1 MQSKGKKFLSYYKPF
16 KGLIIADLFCALISS
31 GISILIPVVISYI
44 TGNLI
49 EKDGIDVLV
58 GNNHNI
64 TVILILIGVLA
75 VLLLIEYLAQVFVTY
90 MGHYTGTLM
99 ESKLR
104 SELFEHY
111 QKLSFTF
118 YDENKTGQLMSRLTN
133 DLFSLTELY
142 HHGPE
147 DIIISIVKIVGSFV
161 ILMFVNPTLTLIC
174 YSLIPLLIIFIL
186 YYNRRMNK
194 IFKNNKR
201 YIAEINEQIEDNLS
215 GIRVVKSFANEHIE
229 TEKFARGN
237 ENFVESKRQR
247 YKLMGNYMAI
257 LTVFSTGLQ
266 VVVILVGSLL
276 IYNNIG
282 GAVSLTASEFLLY
295 LMLIGNL
302 TSAVRQFIAF
312 FETFQEGW
320 TGFERFYELMSIAE
334 EPYEKENAIVLK
346 DVKGQIKFNNVD
358 FKYNTSNKL
367 VLSNFNLDVE
377 AGDYIALVGESGV
390 GKSTICSLIPR
401 FYDILEGSITIDGV
415 DIRDVTLKS
424 LRDNIGI
431 VQQDVYLFNG
441 DIYDNIS
448 YGNPNATKEE
458 IMAAAKRANAEE
470 FILDL
475 PNGYNTEVGQR
486 GVRLSGGQKQRI
498 SIARVFL
505 KNPPILIFDEATSA
519 LDNESEHVIKESLE
533 ELAKGRTTLVIAHR
547 LSTIKN
553 AKMICV
559 VGEEGIVERGTHDEL
574 LALDGAYARLY
585 NKKF

>member
-1 MQSKGKKFLSYYKPF
+1 MDNKLKKFLSYYKPY
-16 KGLIIADLFCALISS
+16 KKLIAADLFCALLSS
-31 GISILIPVVISYI
+31 GISILIPLIISYI
-44 TGNLI
+44 TENLI
-49 EKDGIDVLV
+49 GESLA
-58 GNNHNI
+58 HNGHDMKI
-64 TVILILIGVLA
+64 ILILIGALA
-75 VLLLIEYLAQVFVTY
+75 VLLLIEYLAQLFVTY

-99 ESKLR
+99 ESDLR

-147 DIIISIVKIVGSFV
+147 DIIISLVKIIGSFT
-161 ILMFVNPTLTLIC
+161 ILMFINPTLTLIC
-174 YSLIPLLIIFIL
+174 YSLIPFLILFVL

-194 IFKNNKR
+194 VFKNNKR

-229 TEKFARGN
+229 TLKFSHRN
-237 ENFVESKRQR
+237 EHFVESKRQR

-266 VVVILVGSLL
+266 VFVILIGSLL
-276 IYNNIG
+276 IYYNTGNAIEL
-282 GAVSLTASEFLLY
+282 SISDFLLY

-302 TSAVRQFIAF
+302 TTAVRQFIAF

-334 EPYEKENAIVLK
+334 EPYEKPDAVALENVEGRIT
-346 DVKGQIKFNNVD
+346 FENVD
-358 FKYNTSNKL
+358 FKYNTSNRL
-367 VLSNFNLDVE
+367 VLTNFNLDVA

-401 FYDILEGSITIDGV
+401 FYDILNGSIKIDGI

-441 DIYDNIS
+441 NIYDNIS
-448 YGNPNATKEE
+448 YGDLNATKEE
-458 IMAAAKRANAEE
+458 IIAAAKRANADG
-470 FILDL
+470 FITEL
-475 PNGYNTEVGQR
+475 PDGYNTEVGQR

-559 VGEEGIVERGTHDEL
+559 VGEEGIIERGTHDEL
-574 LALDGAYARLY
+574 LALNGAYARLY

>member
-1 MQSKGKKFLSYYKPF
+1 MKEKFKKFLSYYKPY
-16 KGLIIADLFCALISS
+16 KKLIIMDLFCALLSS
-31 GISILIPVVISYI
+31 AISIFIPLVISYI

-49 EKDGIDVLV
+49 GEGLSGNEKD
-58 GNNHNI
+58 I
-64 TVILILIGVLA
+64 TLILILVGVLA
-75 VLLLIEYLAQVFVTY
+75 VLLFIEYLAQVFVTY

-99 ESKLR
+99 ESDLR
-104 SELFEHY
+104 SELFAHY

-147 DIIISIVKIVGSFV
+147 DIIISVVKIIGSFV
-161 ILMFVNPTLTLIC
+161 ILMFINPTLTLIC
-174 YSLIPLLIIFIL
+174 YSLIPFLILFIL
-186 YYNRRMNK
+186 YYNRKMNK
-194 IFKNNKR
+194 VFKNNKR

-215 GIRVVKSFANEHIE
+215 GIRVVKSFANENEE
-229 TEKFARGN
+229 THKFAEN
-237 ENFVESKRQR
+237 NLNFVESKRQR

-276 IYNNIG
+276 IYFNAG
-282 GAVSLTASEFLLY
+282 GAINLSISDFLLY

-302 TSAVRQFIAF
+302 TTAVRQFIAF

-334 EPYEKENAIVLK
+334 EPYEKENAVELK
-346 DVKGQIKFNNVD
+346 DVKGSIEFEHVD
-358 FKYNTSNKL
+358 FKYNTSTKL
-367 VLSNFNLDVE
+367 VLSNFTLSV
-377 AGDYIALVGESGV
+377 APGDYIALVGESGV

-401 FYDILEGSITIDGV
+401 FYDILGGSIKIDGI

-441 DIYDNIS
+441 NIYDNIC
-448 YGNPNATKEE
+448 YGKLNATKEE
-458 IMAAAKRANAEE
+458 IIEAARRANAEG

-475 PNGYNTEVGQR
+475 PDGYNTEVGQR

-559 VGEEGIVERGTHDEL
+559 VGEEGIIERGTHEEL
-574 LALDGAYARLY
+574 LALNGAYARLY

>member
-1 MQSKGKKFLSYYKPF
+1 MSNKTKKFLSYYKPY
-16 KGLIIADLFCALISS
+16 KKLIVADLFCALISS
-31 GISILIPVVISYI
+31 GISILIPLVISYI
-44 TGNLI
+44 TKNLI
-49 EKDGIDVLV
+49 GDNEIND
-58 GNNHNI
+58 HNFK
-64 TVILILIGVLA
+64 VILILVGVLA
-75 VLLLIEYLAQVFVTY
+75 ILLVIEYLAQLFVTY

-99 ESKLR
+99 ESDLR
-104 SELFEHY
+104 SELFGHY

-147 DIIISIVKIVGSFV
+147 DIIISSVKILGSFA

-194 IFKNNKR
+194 IFNSNKR

-215 GIRVVKSFANEHIE
+215 GIRVVKSFANEEIE
-229 TEKFARGN
+229 REKFSHSN
-237 ENFVESKRQR
+237 SHFVESKRQR
-247 YKLMGNYMAI
+247 YKLMGNYMSI

-266 VVVILVGSLL
+266 VVVILVGTLL
-276 IYNNIG
+276 IYYGIG
-282 GAVSLTASEFLLY
+282 GAINLTPSDFLLY

-302 TSAVRQFIAF
+302 TGAVRQFIAF

-320 TGFERFYELMSIAE
+320 TGYERFYELMSIAE
-334 EPYEKENAIVLK
+334 EPYEKDDAVLLENVRGEIT
-346 DVKGQIKFNNVD
+346 FENVD

-367 VLSNFNLDVE
+367 VLSNFNLSI
-377 AGDYIALVGESGV
+377 APGDYIALVGESGV

-401 FYDILEGSITIDGV
+401 FYDILNGSIKIDGV

-441 DIYDNIS
+441 DIYENIA
-448 YGNPNATKEE
+448 YGDLTATKEE
-458 IMAAAKRANAEE
+458 IVAAAKRANADG
-470 FILDL
+470 FITEL

-547 LSTIKN
+547 LSTIRN

-574 LALDGAYARLY
+574 LALNGAYARLY

>member
-1 MQSKGKKFLSYYKPF
+1 MSAKTRKFMSYYKPYKKYIF
-16 KGLIIADLFCALISS
+16 ADLFFAFLSAA
-31 GISILIPVVISYI
+31 ISITIPYIISII
-44 TGNLI
+44 TGDLLVLDETLQLPRQNITQIL
-49 EKDGIDVLV
+49 VLV
-58 GNNHNI
+58 A
-64 TVILILIGVLA
+64 ILF
-75 VLLLIEYLAQVFVTY
+75 VLLVIEYGAQVYVTY
-90 MGHYTGTLM
+90 VGHYTGTKM
-99 ESKLR
+99 ESDLR

-147 DIIISIVKIVGSFV
+147 DIIISSVKILGSFT
-161 ILMFVNPTLTLIC
+161 ILMFINPTLTLIS
-174 YSLIPLLIIFIL
+174 YAFIPLLVVFIL
-186 YYNRRMNK
+186 IFNRKMNK
-194 IFKNNKR
+194 VFKANKR

-215 GIRVVKSFANEHIE
+215 GIRVVKSFANEHVE
-229 TEKFARGN
+229 TVKFAKGN
-237 ENFVESKRQR
+237 KNFVESKRQR

-266 VVVILVGSLL
+266 VIVIMVGSLL
-276 IYNNIG
+276 IYYGIG
-282 GAVSLTASEFLLY
+282 NTVNLTISDFLLY
-295 LMLIGNL
+295 LMLVGNL

-320 TGFERFYELMSIAE
+320 TGFERFYELMSISE
-334 EPYEKENAIVLK
+334 EPYEKDNAITLK
-346 DVKGQIKFNNVD
+346 DVKGKITFENVD
-358 FKYNTSNKL
+358 FKYNTSRDL
-367 VLSNFNLDVE
+367 VLNNFSLNVE
-377 AGDYIALVGESGV
+377 AGEYIALVGESGV

-401 FYDILEGSITIDGV
+401 FYDISGGSIKIDDT

-441 DIYDNIS
+441 DIYENIC
-448 YGNPNATKEE
+448 YGNLDATKEE
-458 IMAAAKRANAEE
+458 IEAAAKRANADH
-470 FILDL
+470 FINEL
-475 PNGYNTEVGQR
+475 PNGYNTDVGQR

-519 LDNESEHVIKESLE
+519 LDNESESVIKESLE

-547 LSTIKN
+547 LSTIRNSKC
-553 AKMICV
+553 ICV
-559 VGEEGIVERGTHDEL
+559 VGEAGIVEQGTHEEL
-574 LALDGAYARLY
+574 LAKDGAYARLY
-585 NKKF
+585 NRKF

>member
-1 MQSKGKKFLSYYKPF
+1 MSNKTKKFLSYYKPY
-16 KGLIIADLFCALISS
+16 KKLIFADLFCALISS
-31 GISILIPVVISYI
+31 GISIIIPLIISHI

-49 EKDGIDVLV
+49 KPGITDDSFK
-58 GNNHNI
+58 
-64 TVILILIGVLA
+64 TILILIGVLA
-75 VLLLIEYLAQVFVTY
+75 GLLVIEYLAQLFVTY

-99 ESKLR
+99 ESDLR
-104 SELFEHY
+104 SELFSHY

-147 DIIISIVKIVGSFV
+147 DIIISIVKIVGSFI
-161 ILMFVNPTLTLIC
+161 ILMFINPTLTLIC
-174 YSLIPLLIIFIL
+174 YALIPLLIIFIL

-194 IFKNNKR
+194 VFKSNKR
-201 YIAEINEQIEDNLS
+201 YIAEINEQVEDNLS
-215 GIRVVKSFANEHIE
+215 GIRVVKSFANEGIE
-229 TEKFARGN
+229 TKKFARSN
-237 ENFVESKRQR
+237 EHFVESKRQR
-247 YKLMGNYMAI
+247 YKLMGNYMSI

-266 VVVILVGSLL
+266 VVVIFVGSLL
-276 IYNNIG
+276 IHYKIVGPNDLGI
-282 GAVSLTASEFLLY
+282 EDFLLY

-302 TSAVRQFIAF
+302 TGAVRQFIAF

-320 TGFERFYELMSIAE
+320 TGFERFYELMNVAE
-334 EPYEKENAIVLK
+334 EPYEKKDAIELT
-346 DVKGQIKFNNVD
+346 DVKGEITFENVD
-358 FKYNTSNKL
+358 FKYNKSNKL
-367 VLSNFNLDVE
+367 VLSNFNLEV
-377 AGDYIALVGESGV
+377 APGDYIALVGESGV

-401 FYDILEGSITIDGV
+401 FYDILGGSIKIDGV

-441 DIYDNIS
+441 DIYDNIC
-448 YGNPNATKEE
+448 YGNLNATKEE
-458 IMAAAKRANAEE
+458 IVAAAIRANADG
-470 FILDL
+470 FISEL
-475 PNGYNTEVGQR
+475 PDGYNTEVGQR

-559 VGEEGIVERGTHDEL
+559 VGEEGIIERGTHDEL
-574 LALDGAYARLY
+574 LALNGAYAKLY
-585 NKKF
+585 NQKF

>member
-1 MQSKGKKFLSYYKPF
+1 MSKKFKKFVSYYKPY
-16 KGLIIADLFCALISS
+16 KKLIFFDLFCALLTS
-31 GISILIPVVISYI
+31 GISIIIPLIISYI
-44 TGNLI
+44 TGDLI
-49 EKDGIDVLV
+49 GDGI
-58 GNNHNI
+58 I
-64 TVILILIGVLA
+64 TTENLHTILILIGVLA
-75 VLLLIEYLAQVFVTY
+75 GLLVVEYLAQVFVTY
-90 MGHYTGTLM
+90 MGHYTGTMM
-99 ESKLR
+99 ESDLR
-104 SELFEHY
+104 EELFSHY

-147 DIIISIVKIVGSFV
+147 DIIISLVKIVGSFV
-161 ILMFVNPTLTLIC
+161 ILMFVNPMLTLIC
-174 YSLIPLLIIFIL
+174 YSLIPLLVLFIL
-186 YYNRRMNK
+186 YYNRRMNRV
-194 IFKNNKR
+194 FKNNKR

-229 TEKFARGN
+229 TKKFARGN
-237 ENFVESKRQR
+237 EHFVESKRQR

-266 VVVILVGSLL
+266 VFVILIGSLL
-276 IYNNIG
+276 IYYKTG
-282 GAVSLTASEFLLY
+282 DASKLSISDFLLY

-320 TGFERFYELMSIAE
+320 TGFERFYELMSIEE
-334 EPYEKENAIVLK
+334 EPYEKENAIELK
-346 DVKGQIKFNNVD
+346 DIKGSISFEGVD
-358 FKYNTSNKL
+358 FKYHTSIKN
-367 VLSNFNLDVE
+367 VLNNFNLE
-377 AGDYIALVGESGV
+377 IAPGDYIALVGESGV

-401 FYDILEGSITIDGV
+401 FYDICGGSIKIDGI

-441 DIYDNIS
+441 DIYENIN
-448 YGNPNATKEE
+448 YGNLNASKEE
-458 IMAAAKRANAEE
+458 IEAAARRANAED
-470 FILDL
+470 FILQL
-475 PNGYNTEVGQR
+475 PNGYHTEVGQR

-547 LSTIKN
+547 LSTIRN

>member
-1 MQSKGKKFLSYYKPF
+1 MSNKMKKFLSYYKPY
-16 KGLIIADLFCALISS
+16 KKLIVADLFCALISS
-31 GISILIPVVISYI
+31 GISIIIPIIISHI
-44 TGNLI
+44 TGELIGEAGITDHNFNLI
-49 EKDGIDVLV
+49 LVLV
-58 GNNHNI
+58 G
-64 TVILILIGVLA
+64 VLA
-75 VLLLIEYLAQVFVTY
+75 ALLIIEYLAQLFVTY

-99 ESKLR
+99 ESDLR
-104 SELFEHY
+104 SELFSHY

-147 DIIISIVKIVGSFV
+147 DIIISLVKIFGSFV

-174 YSLIPLLIIFIL
+174 YSLIPLLILFIL

-194 IFKNNKR
+194 IFKSNKR

-215 GIRVVKSFANEHIE
+215 GIRVVKSFANEGEE
-229 TEKFARGN
+229 TKKFARN
-237 ENFVESKRQR
+237 NANFVESKRQR
-247 YKLMGNYMAI
+247 YKLMGNYMSI

-266 VVVILVGSLL
+266 VVVILVGSML
-276 IYNNIG
+276 IYFGIG
-282 GAVSLTASEFLLY
+282 GTINLTTSDFLLY

-302 TSAVRQFIAF
+302 TGAVRQFIAF

-320 TGFERFYELMSIAE
+320 TGFERFYELMSIDE
-334 EPYEKENAIVLK
+334 EPYEKIDAVTLENVQGKIT
-346 DVKGQIKFNNVD
+346 FEHVD
-358 FKYNTSNKL
+358 FKYKSSNRL
-367 VLSNFNLDVE
+367 VLTNFNLSVE
-377 AGDYIALVGESGV
+377 PGDYIALVGESGV

-401 FYDILEGSITIDGV
+401 FYDIIDGSIKIDDI

-441 DIYDNIS
+441 DIYENIC
-448 YGNPNATKEE
+448 YGNLNATKEE
-458 IMAAAKRANAEE
+458 IIAAAKRANADG
-470 FILDL
+470 FISEL
-475 PNGYNTEVGQR
+475 PEGYNTEVGQR

-547 LSTIKN
+547 LSTIRN

-559 VGEEGIVERGTHDEL
+559 VGEEGIIERGTHEEL

>member
-1 MQSKGKKFLSYYKPF
+1 MLSKRKKFLSYYRPYK
-16 KGLIIADLFCALISS
+16 KLIFADLFCALLSS
-31 GISILIPVVISYI
+31 GISIIIPLIISYM
-44 TGNLI
+44 TKNLI
-49 EKDGIDVLV
+49 NEGLPEN
-58 GNNHNI
+58 GHNMQL
-64 TVILILIGVLA
+64 ILILISVLA
-75 VLLLIEYLAQVFVTY
+75 GLLVIEYFAQVFVTY
-90 MGHYTGTLM
+90 MGHYTGTKM
-99 ESKLR
+99 ESDLR

-147 DIIISIVKIVGSFV
+147 DIIISLVKIVGSFI
-161 ILMFVNPTLTLIC
+161 ILMFINPTLTLIC
-174 YSLIPLLIIFIL
+174 YSLIPLLILFIL
-186 YYNRRMNK
+186 YYNRKMNRV
-194 IFKNNKR
+194 FKNNKK

-215 GIRVVKSFANEHIE
+215 GIRVVKSFANEEEE
-229 TEKFARGN
+229 TSKFSVGNAR
-237 ENFVESKRQR
+237 FVESKRQR

-266 VVVILVGSLL
+266 VFVILVGALL
-276 IYNNIG
+276 IYYNIG
-282 GAVSLTASEFLLY
+282 NAINLSISDFLLY

-320 TGFERFYELMSIAE
+320 TGFERFYDLMSIAE
-334 EPYEKENAIVLK
+334 EPYEKENAIELR
-346 DVKGQIKFNNVD
+346 DVKGEITFENVD

-367 VLSNFNLDVE
+367 VLSKFNLDVTP
-377 AGDYIALVGESGV
+377 GDYIALVGESGV

-401 FYDILEGSITIDGV
+401 FYDIIGGSIKIDGV

-441 DIYDNIS
+441 DIYENIK
-448 YGNPNATKEE
+448 YGNLNATKED
-458 IMAAAKRANAEE
+458 IQIAARRANAEE

-475 PNGYNTEVGQR
+475 PNGYHTEVGQR

-519 LDNESEHVIKESLE
+519 LDNESEHIIKESLE

-559 VGEEGIVERGTHDEL
+559 VGEEGIIERGTHDEL

>member
-1 MQSKGKKFLSYYKPF
+1 MVSKRKKFLSYYKPY
-16 KGLIIADLFCALISS
+16 KKLIFADLFCALLSS
-31 GISILIPVVISYI
+31 GISIVIPLVISYI
-44 TGNLI
+44 TKNLI
-49 EKDGIDVLV
+49 NEGLPE
-58 GNNHNI
+58 NSHNMN
-64 TVILILIGVLA
+64 VILILIGVL
-75 VLLLIEYLAQVFVTY
+75 VGLLVVEYFAQVFVTY

-99 ESKLR
+99 ESDLR

-147 DIIISIVKIVGSFV
+147 DIIISLVKIIGSFI
-161 ILMFVNPTLTLIC
+161 ILMFINPTLTLIC
-174 YSLIPLLIIFIL
+174 YSLIPLLILFIL

-194 IFKNNKR
+194 IFKTNKR

-215 GIRVVKSFANEHIE
+215 GIRVVKSFANENEE
-229 TEKFARGN
+229 TKKFAIGN
-237 ENFVESKRQR
+237 ERFVESKRQR

-257 LTVFSTGLQ
+257 LMLFSTGLQ
-266 VVVILVGSLL
+266 VVVILVGALL
-276 IYNNIG
+276 IYNKVGNAINL
-282 GAVSLTASEFLLY
+282 SISDFLLY

-302 TSAVRQFIAF
+302 TGAVRQFVAF

-320 TGFERFYELMSIAE
+320 TGFERFYDLMSVAE
-334 EPYEKENAIVLK
+334 EPYEKENAIELK
-346 DVKGQIKFNNVD
+346 DVKGEITFENVD
-358 FKYNTSNKL
+358 FKYRTSNKL
-367 VLSNFNLDVE
+367 VLSNFNLNI
-377 AGDYIALVGESGV
+377 ASGDYIALVGESGV

-401 FYDILEGSITIDGV
+401 FYDIIGGSIKIDGT

-441 DIYDNIS
+441 DIYDNIN
-448 YGNPNATKEE
+448 YGNLSATKEE
-458 IMAAAKRANAEE
+458 IQMAAKRANAEE

-519 LDNESEHVIKESLE
+519 LDNESEHIIKESLE

>member
-1 MQSKGKKFLSYYKPF
+1 MSNKFKKFLSYYKPY
-16 KGLIIADLFCALISS
+16 KKLIFFDLFCALLTS
-31 GISILIPVVISYI
+31 GISIIIPLIISHITGDLIGDGVIS
-44 TGNLI
+44 TENL
-49 EKDGIDVLV
+49 
-58 GNNHNI
+58 H
-64 TVILILIGVLA
+64 TILILIGVLA
-75 VLLLIEYLAQVFVTY
+75 GLLVIEYLAQVFVTY
-90 MGHYTGTLM
+90 MGHYTGTMM
-99 ESKLR
+99 ESDLR
-104 SELFEHY
+104 EELFSHY

-147 DIIISIVKIVGSFV
+147 DIIISLVKILGSFV
-161 ILMFVNPTLTLIC
+161 ILMFVNPMLTLIC
-174 YSLIPLLIIFIL
+174 YSLIPLLVLFIL
-186 YYNRRMNK
+186 YYNRRMNRV
-194 IFKNNKR
+194 FKSNKR

-229 TEKFARGN
+229 TKKFARGN
-237 ENFVESKRQR
+237 ERFVESKRQR

-266 VVVILVGSLL
+266 VFVILIGSLL
-276 IYNNIG
+276 IYYNTG
-282 GAVSLTASEFLLY
+282 DASKLSISDFLLY

-320 TGFERFYELMSIAE
+320 TGFERFYELMSIEE
-334 EPYEKENAIVLK
+334 EPYEKENAVELK
-346 DVKGQIKFNNVD
+346 DIKGSISFENVD
-358 FKYNTSNKL
+358 FKYNTSVKN
-367 VLSNFNLDVE
+367 VLNNFNLE
-377 AGDYIALVGESGV
+377 IAPGDYIALVGESGV

-401 FYDILEGSITIDGV
+401 FYDICGGSIKVDGV

-441 DIYDNIS
+441 DIYENIN
-448 YGNPNATKEE
+448 YGNLNATKEE
-458 IMAAAKRANAEE
+458 IEAAAKRANAEE

-475 PNGYNTEVGQR
+475 PNGYHTEVGQR

-547 LSTIKN
+547 LSTIRN

>member
-1 MQSKGKKFLSYYKPF
+1 MSDKMKKFLSYYKPY
-16 KGLIIADLFCALISS
+16 KKLIVADLFCALVSS
-31 GISILIPVVISYI
+31 GISIIIPLIISHI
-44 TGNLI
+44 TGDLI
-49 EKDGIDVLV
+49 GNTGI
-58 GNNHNI
+58 I
-64 TVILILIGVLA
+64 TPDNFKYILILIGVLA
-75 VLLLIEYLAQVFVTY
+75 VLLVIEYLAQLFVTY

-99 ESKLR
+99 ESDLR
-104 SELFEHY
+104 SELFSHY

-147 DIIISIVKIVGSFV
+147 DIIISLVKIVGSFV
-161 ILMFVNPTLTLIC
+161 ILMFINPALTLIC

-186 YYNRRMNK
+186 YYNRKMNK
-194 IFKNNKR
+194 VFKSNKR

-215 GIRVVKSFANEHIE
+215 GIRVVKSFANEGIE
-229 TEKFARGN
+229 TKKFARSN
-237 ENFVESKRQR
+237 EHFVESKRQR
-247 YKLMGNYMAI
+247 YKLMGNYMSI

-276 IYNNIG
+276 IYYGIG
-282 GAVSLTASEFLLY
+282 NAIKLTVSDFLLY

-302 TSAVRQFIAF
+302 TGAVRQFIAF

-320 TGFERFYELMSIAE
+320 TGYERFYELMSIAE
-334 EPYEKENAIVLK
+334 EPYEKENAIELTNVE
-346 DVKGQIKFNNVD
+346 GRITFNNVD

-367 VLSNFNLDVE
+367 VLSNFNLE
-377 AGDYIALVGESGV
+377 IAPGDYIALVGESGV

-401 FYDILEGSITIDGV
+401 FYDILEGSIQIDGV
-415 DIRDVTLKS
+415 DIRNVTLKS

-441 DIYDNIS
+441 DIYDNIC
-448 YGNPNATKEE
+448 YGNVNATKEE
-458 IMAAAKRANAEE
+458 IVEAAKRANADG
-470 FILDL
+470 FIMEL
-475 PNGYNTEVGQR
+475 PEGYNTEVGQR

-547 LSTIKN
+547 LSTIRN

-559 VGEEGIVERGTHDEL
+559 VGEEGIIERGTHDEL
-574 LALDGAYARLY
+574 LALNGAYARLY

>member
-1 MQSKGKKFLSYYKPF
+1 MSNKTKKFLSYYKPY
-16 KGLIIADLFCALISS
+16 KKLIIADLFCALISS
-31 GISILIPVVISYI
+31 GISIIIPLIISYI
-44 TGNLI
+44 TKNLI
-49 EKDGIDVLV
+49 GDTLP
-58 GNNHNI
+58 NNNESMKL
-64 TVILILIGVLA
+64 ILILIAVLA
-75 VLLLIEYLAQVFVTY
+75 GLLVVEYFTQVFVTY

-99 ESKLR
+99 ESDLR
-104 SELFEHY
+104 SELFSHY

-147 DIIISIVKIVGSFV
+147 DIIISIVKIIGSFV
-161 ILMFVNPTLTLIC
+161 ILMFINPILTLIC
-174 YSLIPLLIIFIL
+174 YSLIPLLILFIL
-186 YYNRRMNK
+186 YYNRKMNRV
-194 IFKNNKR
+194 FKSNKR

-215 GIRVVKSFANEHIE
+215 GIRVVKSFANEGVE
-229 TEKFARGN
+229 TKKFAKSN
-237 ENFVESKRQR
+237 EHFVESKRQR

-276 IYNNIG
+276 IYKEVGNAINLSI
-282 GAVSLTASEFLLY
+282 SDFLLY

-334 EPYEKENAIVLK
+334 EPYEKPNAVELENVSGKIT
-346 DVKGQIKFNNVD
+346 FENVD
-358 FKYNTSNKL
+358 FKYNTSNRL
-367 VLSNFNLDVE
+367 VLSNFNLTVE
-377 AGDYIALVGESGV
+377 PGDYIALVGESGV

-401 FYDILEGSITIDGV
+401 FYDILEGSIKIDGV

-448 YGNPNATKEE
+448 YGNLDASKEE
-458 IMAAAKRANAEE
+458 IIAAAKRANADS
-470 FILDL
+470 FIMDL

-559 VGEEGIVERGTHDEL
+559 VGEEGIIERGTHDEL
-574 LALDGAYARLY
+574 LAKDGAYARLY

>member
-1 MQSKGKKFLSYYKPF
+1 MLSKRKKFLSYYKPY
-16 KGLIIADLFCALISS
+16 KKLIFADLFCALISS
-31 GISILIPVVISYI
+31 GISIIIPLIISYI
-44 TGNLI
+44 TKNLI
-49 EKDGIDVLV
+49 NDSLPDSG
-58 GNNHNI
+58 HNMK
-64 TVILILIGVLA
+64 VILILIGVLA
-75 VLLLIEYLAQVFVTY
+75 GLLIIEYFAQVFVTY

-99 ESKLR
+99 ESRLR

-147 DIIISIVKIVGSFV
+147 DIIISLVKIVGSFV
-161 ILMFVNPTLTLIC
+161 ILMFINPTLTLIC
-174 YSLIPLLIIFIL
+174 YSLIPLLILFIL

-194 IFKNNKR
+194 VFKNNKR

-215 GIRVVKSFANEHIE
+215 GIRVVKSFANENEE
-229 TEKFARGN
+229 TKKFAVGN
-237 ENFVESKRQR
+237 ERFVESKRQR

-266 VVVILVGSLL
+266 VVVILVGALL
-276 IYNNIG
+276 IYYSVGNAIDL
-282 GAVSLTASEFLLY
+282 SISDFLLY

-320 TGFERFYELMSIAE
+320 TGFERFYDLMSIAE
-334 EPYEKENAIVLK
+334 EPYEKENAIELK
-346 DVKGQIKFNNVD
+346 DVKGEIKFENVD

-367 VLSNFNLDVE
+367 VLNDFNLEV
-377 AGDYIALVGESGV
+377 APGDYIALVGESGV

-401 FYDILEGSITIDGV
+401 FYDILKGSIKIDGV

-441 DIYDNIS
+441 DIYDNIN
-448 YGNPNATKEE
+448 YGNLNATKEE
-458 IMAAAKRANAEE
+458 IQMAAKRANAEE

-475 PNGYNTEVGQR
+475 PEGYNTEVGQR

-559 VGEEGIVERGTHDEL
+559 VGEEGIIERGTHDEL

>member
-1 MQSKGKKFLSYYKPF
+1 MSSKLKKFLSYYKPY
-16 KGLIIADLFCALISS
+16 KKLIIMDLFCALLTS
-31 GISILIPVVISYI
+31 GISILIPLIISHI
-44 TGNLI
+44 TGDLI
-49 EKDGIDVLV
+49 GE
-58 GNNHNI
+58 NFI
-64 TVILILIGVLA
+64 TDENFKYILILIGVLA
-75 VLLLIEYLAQVFVTY
+75 VLLVIEYLAQVFVTY

-99 ESKLR
+99 ESDLR
-104 SELFEHY
+104 SELFAHY
-111 QKLSFTF
+111 QKLTFTF

-147 DIIISIVKIVGSFV
+147 DIIISIVKIIGSFV
-161 ILMFVNPTLTLIC
+161 ILMFINPTLTLIC
-174 YSLIPLLIIFIL
+174 YSLIPLLVLFIL

-194 IFKNNKR
+194 VFKSNKR

-215 GIRVVKSFANEHIE
+215 GIRVVKSFANEEIE
-229 TEKFARGN
+229 TKKFAHSN
-237 ENFVESKRQR
+237 EHFVESKRQR

-266 VVVILVGSLL
+266 VIVILVGALL
-276 IYNNIG
+276 IYYNIG
-282 GAVSLTASEFLLY
+282 NAINLTVSDFLLY

-302 TSAVRQFIAF
+302 TGAVRQFIAF

-320 TGFERFYELMSIAE
+320 TGFERFYELMTIAE
-334 EPYEKENAIVLK
+334 EPYEKPDAISLENIE
-346 DVKGQIKFNNVD
+346 GRITFSNVD
-358 FKYNTSNKL
+358 FKYNTSTKL
-367 VLSNFNLDVE
+367 VLSNFNLDI
-377 AGDYIALVGESGV
+377 APGDYIALVGESGV

-401 FYDILEGSITIDGV
+401 FYDILEGSIKIDGI
-415 DIRDVTLKS
+415 DIKDVTLKS

-441 DIYDNIS
+441 DIYENIN
-448 YGNPNATKEE
+448 YGNLNATKEE
-458 IMAAAKRANAEE
+458 IIEAAKRANADG
-470 FILDL
+470 FIMDL

-559 VGEEGIVERGTHDEL
+559 VGEEGIVERGTHEEL
-574 LALDGAYARLY
+574 LELNGAYARLY

>member
-1 MQSKGKKFLSYYKPF
+1 MSNKTKKFLSYYKPY
-16 KGLIIADLFCALISS
+16 KKLIVADLFCALVSS
-31 GISILIPVVISYI
+31 GISIIIPLIISYI
-44 TGNLI
+44 TKNLI
-49 EKDGIDVLV
+49 TDNGIND
-58 GNNHNI
+58 HNFK
-64 TVILILIGVLA
+64 VILILVAVLA
-75 VLLLIEYLAQVFVTY
+75 VLLVIEYLAQLFVTY

-99 ESKLR
+99 ESDLR
-104 SELFEHY
+104 SELFSHY

-147 DIIISIVKIVGSFV
+147 DIIISLVKIVGSFV

-194 IFKNNKR
+194 IFKSNKR

-215 GIRVVKSFANEHIE
+215 GIRVVKSFANEFEE
-229 TEKFARGN
+229 TKKFARN
-237 ENFVESKRQR
+237 NANFVESKRQR
-247 YKLMGNYMAI
+247 YKLMGNYMSI

-276 IYNNIG
+276 IYFGVG
-282 GAVSLTASEFLLY
+282 GTINLTTADFLLY

-302 TSAVRQFIAF
+302 TGAVRQFIAF

-320 TGFERFYELMSIAE
+320 TGFERFYELMSIDE
-334 EPYEKENAIVLK
+334 EPYEKENAVELEN
-346 DVKGQIKFNNVD
+346 VKGKITFEHVN
-358 FKYNTSNKL
+358 FKYKSSNKL
-367 VLSNFNLDVE
+367 VLTNFNLEVE
-377 AGDYIALVGESGV
+377 PGNYIALVGESGV

-401 FYDILEGSITIDGV
+401 FYDILSGSIKIDDI

-441 DIYDNIS
+441 DIYENIC
-448 YGNPNATKEE
+448 YGNLNATKEE
-458 IMAAAKRANAEE
+458 IIEAAKRANADG
-470 FILDL
+470 FISEL
-475 PNGYNTEVGQR
+475 PDGYNTEVGQR

-547 LSTIKN
+547 LSTIRN

-559 VGEEGIVERGTHDEL
+559 VGEEGIIERGTHEEL

>member
-1 MQSKGKKFLSYYKPF
+1 MSNKLKKFLSYYKPY
-16 KGLIIADLFCALISS
+16 KKLIIFDLFFAFVTAT
-31 GISILIPVVISYI
+31 ISILIPVIISMITNDLIPLTIIDGDVIKEI
-44 TGNLI
+44 
-49 EKDGIDVLV
+49 LV
-58 GNNHNI
+58 W
-64 TVILILIGVLA
+64 IGVLA
-75 VLLLIEYLAQVFVTY
+75 VLLVVEYGAQVYVTY
-90 MGHYTGTLM
+90 VGHYTGTLM
-99 ESKLR
+99 EADLR
-104 SELFEHY
+104 SELFDHY
-111 QKLSFTF
+111 QRLSFTF

-147 DIIISIVKIVGSFV
+147 DIIISFIKIVGSFI
-161 ILMFVNPTLTLIC
+161 ILMFVNPTLTLIT
-174 YSLIPLLIIFIL
+174 YAFIPFLVLFIL
-186 YYNRRMNK
+186 YYNRKMNRV
-194 IFKNNKR
+194 FKNNKR

-229 TEKFARGN
+229 TKKFAKGN
-237 ENFVESKRQR
+237 KNFVESKRQR

-257 LTVFSTGLQ
+257 LTIFSTGLQ

-276 IYNNIG
+276 IYYRGETANLT
-282 GAVSLTASEFLLY
+282 VSDFLLY

-320 TGFERFYELMSIAE
+320 TGFERFYELMSVEE

-346 DVKGQIKFNNVD
+346 DVKGRIEFKDVD
-358 FKYNTSNKL
+358 FKYHTSRDL
-367 VLSNFNLDVE
+367 VLKDFNLTIE
-377 AGDYIALVGESGV
+377 PGDYIALVGESGV

-401 FYDILEGSITIDGV
+401 FYDILKGSIKIDGV

-441 DIYDNIS
+441 DVYENIN
-448 YGNPNATKEE
+448 YGNINASQEE
-458 IMAAAKRANAEE
+458 IEEASKRANANF
-470 FILDL
+470 FIESL
-475 PNGYNTEVGQR
+475 PDGYHTEIGQR
-486 GVRLSGGQKQRI
+486 GVRLSGGQKQRL

-519 LDNESEHVIKESLE
+519 LDNESEQIIKESLE

-547 LSTIKN
+547 LSTIRN
-553 AKMICV
+553 AKCICV
-559 VGEEGIVERGTHDEL
+559 VGEDGILESGTHTEL
-574 LALDGAYARLY
+574 LAKNGAYARLY
-585 NKKF
+585 NKKS

>member
-1 MQSKGKKFLSYYKPF
+1 MSDKTKKFLSYYKPY
-16 KGLIIADLFCALISS
+16 KKLIVADLFCALVSS
-31 GISILIPVVISYI
+31 GISIIIPLIISHI
-44 TGNLI
+44 TGDLI
-49 EKDGIDVLV
+49 KPGITPDSFKY
-58 GNNHNI
+58 
-64 TVILILIGVLA
+64 ILILIGILA
-75 VLLLIEYLAQVFVTY
+75 VLLVIEYLAQLFVTY

-99 ESKLR
+99 ESDLR
-104 SELFEHY
+104 SELFSHY
-111 QKLSFTF
+111 QKLTFTF

-147 DIIISIVKIVGSFV
+147 DIIISIVKIIGSFV
-161 ILMFVNPTLTLIC
+161 ILMFINPTLTLIC
-174 YSLIPLLIIFIL
+174 YALIPLLILFIL

-194 IFKNNKR
+194 IFKSNKR

-215 GIRVVKSFANEHIE
+215 GIRVVKSFANEGIE
-229 TEKFARGN
+229 TKKFARSN
-237 ENFVESKRQR
+237 EHFVESKRQR
-247 YKLMGNYMAI
+247 YKLMGNYMSI

-266 VVVILVGSLL
+266 VVVIFVGTLL
-276 IYNNIG
+276 IYYNVG
-282 GAVSLTASEFLLY
+282 GAINLGVEDFLLY

-302 TSAVRQFIAF
+302 TGAVRQFIAF

-320 TGFERFYELMSIAE
+320 TGFERFYELMNVSE
-334 EPYEKENAIVLK
+334 EPYEKKDAIELTN
-346 DVKGQIKFNNVD
+346 VKGGITFENVD
-358 FKYNTSNKL
+358 FKYITSNRL
-367 VLSNFNLDVE
+367 VLSNFNLEV
-377 AGDYIALVGESGV
+377 APGDYIALVGESGV

-401 FYDILEGSITIDGV
+401 FYDIIGGSIKIDGV

-441 DIYDNIS
+441 DIYDNIC
-448 YGNPNATKEE
+448 YGNLNATKEE
-458 IMAAAKRANAEE
+458 IVAAAIRANADG
-470 FILDL
+470 FISEL
-475 PNGYNTEVGQR
+475 PDGYNTEVGQR

-553 AKMICV
+553 AKLICV
-559 VGEEGIVERGTHDEL
+559 VGEEGIIERGTHDEL
-574 LALDGAYARLY
+574 LALNGAYARLY
-585 NKKF
+585 NQKF

>member
-1 MQSKGKKFLSYYKPF
+1 
-16 KGLIIADLFCALISS
+16 
-31 GISILIPVVISYI
+31 
-44 TGNLI
+44 
-49 EKDGIDVLV
+49 
-58 GNNHNI
+58 
-64 TVILILIGVLA
+64 
-75 VLLLIEYLAQVFVTY
+75 
-90 MGHYTGTLM
+90 
-99 ESKLR
+99 
-104 SELFEHY
+104 
-111 QKLSFTF
+111 
-118 YDENKTGQLMSRLTN
+118 MSRLTN

-147 DIIISIVKIVGSFV
+147 DIIISSVKILGSFA

-194 IFKNNKR
+194 IFKSNKR

-215 GIRVVKSFANEHIE
+215 GIRVVKSFANEEIE
-229 TEKFARGN
+229 REKFSHSN
-237 ENFVESKRQR
+237 SHFVESKRQR
-247 YKLMGNYMAI
+247 YKLMGNYMSI

-266 VVVILVGSLL
+266 VVVILVGTLL
-276 IYNNIG
+276 IYYGIG
-282 GAVSLTASEFLLY
+282 GAINLTPSDFLLY

-302 TSAVRQFIAF
+302 TGAVRQFIAF

-320 TGFERFYELMSIAE
+320 TGYERFYELMSIAE
-334 EPYEKENAIVLK
+334 EPYEKVDAVLLENVRGEIT
-346 DVKGQIKFNNVD
+346 FENVD

-367 VLSNFNLDVE
+367 VLSNFNLSI
-377 AGDYIALVGESGV
+377 APGDYIALVGESGV

-401 FYDILEGSITIDGV
+401 FYDILNGSIKIDGV

-441 DIYDNIS
+441 DIYENIA
-448 YGNPNATKEE
+448 YGDLTATKEE
-458 IMAAAKRANAEE
+458 IVAAAKRANADG
-470 FILDL
+470 FITEL

-547 LSTIKN
+547 LSTIRN

-574 LALDGAYARLY
+574 LALNGAYARLY

>member
-1 MQSKGKKFLSYYKPF
+1 MSNKTKKFLSYYKPY
-16 KGLIIADLFCALISS
+16 KKLIVADLFCALISS
-31 GISILIPVVISYI
+31 GISILIHLVISYI
-44 TGNLI
+44 TKNLI
-49 EKDGIDVLV
+49 GDNEIND
-58 GNNHNI
+58 HNFK
-64 TVILILIGVLA
+64 VILILVGVLA
-75 VLLLIEYLAQVFVTY
+75 ILLVIEYLAQLFVTY

-99 ESKLR
+99 ESDLR
-104 SELFEHY
+104 SELFGHY

-147 DIIISIVKIVGSFV
+147 DIIISSVKILGSFA

-194 IFKNNKR
+194 IFNSNKR

-215 GIRVVKSFANEHIE
+215 GIRVVKSFANEEIE
-229 TEKFARGN
+229 REKFSHSN
-237 ENFVESKRQR
+237 SHFVESKRQR
-247 YKLMGNYMAI
+247 YKLMGNYMSI

-266 VVVILVGSLL
+266 VVVILVGTLL
-276 IYNNIG
+276 IYYGIG
-282 GAVSLTASEFLLY
+282 GAINLTPSDFLLY

-302 TSAVRQFIAF
+302 TGAVRQFIAF

-320 TGFERFYELMSIAE
+320 TGYERFYELMSIAE
-334 EPYEKENAIVLK
+334 EPYEKDDAVLLENVRGEIT
-346 DVKGQIKFNNVD
+346 FENVD

-367 VLSNFNLDVE
+367 VLSNFNLSI
-377 AGDYIALVGESGV
+377 APGDYIALVGESGV

-401 FYDILEGSITIDGV
+401 FYDILNGSIKIDGV

-441 DIYDNIS
+441 DIYENIA
-448 YGNPNATKEE
+448 YGDLTATKEE
-458 IMAAAKRANAEE
+458 IVAAAKRANADG
-470 FILDL
+470 FITEL

-547 LSTIKN
+547 LSTIRN

-574 LALDGAYARLY
+574 LALNGAYARLY